1 MKRFRNRQE
10 AGRALGAALAPYAS
24 DSPIVLAL
32 PRGGVP
38 VGYEIARE
46 LQAPLEVWIV
56 RKIGVPWHPELGV
69 GAVSED
75 GHVYLAREI
84 LEHVGLSEDELARA
98 IEEKHAEIA
107 DRVRLYRGGRP
118 RPSLRDRTV
127 ILVDD
132 GIATGGTVLAVVR
145 AIREERPRELVLAV
159 PVVQRDSV
167 TLLAQEVDR
176 VVSLVAPG
184 YLRAIGS
191 WYEDFAQLTDEE
203 VVNLLESARRAN
215 SQHEPAPG
223 GDERNA
229 SA

>member
-1 MKRFRNRQE
+1 MKSFRNRQE
-10 AGRALGAALAPYAS
+10 AGRALAVPLAPYAS
-24 DSPIVLAL
+24 DLPIVIAL

-46 LQAPLEVWIV
+46 LRAPLEVWIV

-75 GHVYLAREI
+75 GYVYLARGI
-84 LEHVGLSEDELARA
+84 LEHVGLSEAELARA
-98 IEEKHAEIA
+98 IEQKRAEIA
-107 DRVRLYRGGRP
+107 DRVTLFRGARP
-118 RPSLRDRTV
+118 RPSLLDRTV

-145 AIREERPRELVLAV
+145 AIREEHPRELVLAV

-167 TLLAQEVDR
+167 TLLAQAVDR
-176 VVSLVAPG
+176 VVSLVAPA
-184 YLRAIGS
+184 YLRAIGL
-191 WYEDFAQLTDEE
+191 WYEDFTQLTDEE
-203 VVNLLESARRAN
+203 CSGLLERARLEYDRTWFGPN
-215 SQHEPAPG
+215 E
-223 GDERNA
+223 DERNA